1 MKKVFALF
9 ACSALFFGCND
20 PKTTEKDE
28 PKAETPATSSKDY
41 EFGDNKFV
49 EIGKKATASLESGD
63 IDSWVA
69 YYADSAKYHWNNFDS
84 LVGKTAITDYWKK
97 RRADV
102 IDSMSFTKQIWMPI
116 KVNTPLIEGQM
127 TGNYLLYW
135 FVSYAKYKTGK
146 SMKQR
151 IHMVFHFNDNDKI
164 DRVSQYLDR
173 EPINAAMA
181 K

>member
-1 MKKVFALF
+1 MKKVFALLV
-9 ACSALFFGCND
+9 CSASFFSCND
-20 PKTTEKDE
+20 PKATGKNE
-28 PKAETPATSSKDY
+28 PVAETPVTSSKDY
-41 EFGDNKFV
+41 EFGHDKYV

-63 IDSWVA
+63 IDGWAAS
-69 YYADSAKYHWNNFDS
+69 YADNAVYHWNNFDS
-84 LVGKTAITDYWKK
+84 LVGKAAITDYWKK

-102 IDSMSFTKQIWMPI
+102 IDSMSFTKQIWLPV
-116 KVNTPLIEGQM
+116 KVNTPLTAGHM
-127 TGNYLLYW
+127 TGNYVLYW

-151 IHMVFHFNDNDKI
+151 IHMVFHFNGSDKI

-173 EPINAAMA
+173 VPINEAME